1 MQPLTFL
8 EPALINLH
16 PDWLAWLQRPDL
28 WLLLQK
34 IDHELSLRHQ
44 SGVVIF
50 PPQSALFAALQ
61 HTSPESVRVV
71 ILGQDPY
78 HGDQQATGLAFAVP
92 PQQKPPPSLRNIYKA
107 LNRDLKD
114 AIGHENSALPNLADW
129 AKQGVLLLNSSL
141 TVAKNQAG
149 SHQNLGWQSLTDAII
164 EHVSLNARA
173 AVFILW
179 GASAQK
185 KAAGI
190 APRHLVLSAAHPSPL
205 SAYRGFF
212 GSSPFSLSNAYLQQ
226 SGYAPINW
234 LTPQEPCLI

>member
-1 MQPLTFL
+1 MQSLTFL
-8 EPALINLH
+8 EPALKNLH
-16 PDWLAWLQRPDL
+16 PKWLAWLQRPDL

-44 SGVVIF
+44 SGEVIF
-50 PPQSALFAALQ
+50 PSRPAIFAALQ
-61 HTSPESVRVV
+61 HTPPESVRVV

-78 HGDQQATGLAFAVP
+78 HGDDQATGLAFAVQ
-92 PQQKPPPSLRNIYKA
+92 PQQKPPPSLRNIYKE
-107 LNRDLKD
+107 LNRDLGER
-114 AIGHENSALPNLADW
+114 IGHKNIAQPDLADW

-185 KAAGI
+185 KAASI
-190 APRHLVLSAAHPSPL
+190 APRHLMLSAAHPSPL

-226 SGYAPINW
+226 SGYTPINW

>member
-1 MQPLTFL
+1 MQSLTFL
-8 EPALINLH
+8 EPALKNLH
-16 PDWLAWLQRPDL
+16 PKWLAWLQHPDL
-28 WLLLQK
+28 LLILQK
-34 IDHELSLRHQ
+34 IDHELNLRHQ
-44 SGVVIF
+44 SGEVIF
-50 PPQSALFAALQ
+50 PPRPAIFAALQ
-61 HTSPESVRVV
+61 HTPPDSVRVV

-78 HGDQQATGLAFAVP
+78 HGDDQATGLAFAVP
-92 PQQKPPPSLRNIYKA
+92 PQQKSPPSLRNIYKE
-107 LNRDLKD
+107 LNRDLGERL
-114 AIGHENSALPNLADW
+114 GHKNIAQPDLADW

-190 APRHLVLSAAHPSPL
+190 APRHLMLSAAHPSPL

-212 GSSPFSLSNAYLQQ
+212 GSSPFSLSNTYLHQ
-226 SGYAPINW
+226 SGYAPIDW
-234 LTPQEPCLI
+234 LSHS

>member
-1 MQPLTFL
+1 MQSLTFL
-8 EPALINLH
+8 KPALSNLH
-16 PDWLAWLQRPDL
+16 PKWLAWLQRPDL

-44 SGVVIF
+44 NGEIIF
-50 PPQSALFAALQ
+50 PPRPAILAALQ
-61 HTSPESVRVV
+61 HTSPEAVRVV

-92 PQQKPPPSLRNIYKA
+92 PQQKPPPSLRNIYKE

-114 AIGHENSALPNLADW
+114 IIGHENSALPNLADW

-149 SHQNLGWQSLTDAII
+149 SHQALGWQSLTDAII

-173 AVFILW
+173 AVFVLW

-190 APRHLVLSAAHPSPL
+190 ALRHLVLSAAHPSPL

-234 LTPQEPCLI
+234 LTPKEPCLI